1 MFGRRRALIA
11 GLGLIGGSIGIALR
25 RRRWFVEYVDPYVDE
40 ATAIDLEAADARV
53 DAIGPRADII
63 IVATPVDVAF
73 DLVRGLPPGAYS
85 MTVCSVMEPMRDLAD
100 SRGLGHA
107 FIAGHPLA
115 GSEKRGLAAADGDLF
130 RGRRWFVDR
139 VVPIVEDV
147 VEGCGAIL
155 DRVDAADHDRAVAL
169 TSHLPQILSTALAA
183 HLDESEADARFAG
196 TGLKTFLRLAES
208 DASVWMSI
216 IGANRDH
223 IDRHLD
229 RVLEIVREMLHGD
242 DRPFARAR
250 DAVRKLTTND

>member
-40 ATAIDLEAADARV
+40 AMALECDAADARV
-53 DAIGPRADII
+53 DAITPRTDVII
-63 IVATPVDVAF
+63 IATPVDVAF
-73 DLVRGLPPGAYS
+73 DLVRGLPPEAWS
-85 MTVCSVMEPMRDLAD
+85 TSVCSVMEPLRHLAD
-100 SRGLGHA
+100 SRGLRDS

-115 GSEKRGLAAADGDLF
+115 GSERRGVGAASADLL

-139 VVPIVEDV
+139 VVPIVEDM
-147 VEGCGAIL
+147 VEDCGAVL
-155 DRVDAADHDRAVAL
+155 ERVDPGDHDRAVAL
-169 TSHLPQILSTALAA
+169 TSHLPQLLSTALAA

-196 TGLKTFLRLAES
+196 TGLRTFLRLAES

-223 IDRHLD
+223 IGRHLD
-229 RVLEIVREMLHGD
+229 RVMEIVREMLHGD
-242 DRPFARAR
+242 DRPFGRAR
-250 DAVRKLTTND
+250 DAVRKL

>member
-40 ATAIDLEAADARV
+40 AMAVDAEAADARV
-53 DAIGPRADII
+53 DAIGARTDLI

-73 DLVRGLPPGAYS
+73 DLVRGLPADTFS
-85 MTVCSVMEPMRDLAD
+85 TTVCSVMEPMRDLAD
-100 SRGLGHA
+100 SRGLGAA

-115 GSEKRGLAAADGDLF
+115 GSERRGLGAANGDLF

-147 VEGCGAIL
+147 IEDCGAIS
-155 DRVDAADHDRAVAL
+155 DRVDAEDHDRAVAL

-183 HLDESEADARFAG
+183 HLGESEADARFAG
-196 TGLKTFLRLAES
+196 SGLKTFLRLAES
-208 DASVWMSI
+208 DASVWRSI

-223 IDRHLD
+223 IDRHMD
-229 RVLEIVREMLHGD
+229 RVIEIVREMLTGD

-250 DAVRKLTTND
+250 EAMKKL

>member
-40 ATAIDLEAADARV
+40 ATAMEMDAADARV
-53 DAIGPRADII
+53 DAIGPRTDVI

-73 DLVRGLPPGAYS
+73 DLVRGLPPETIS
-85 MTVCSVMEPMRDLAD
+85 TTVCSVMEPMRNLAE
-100 SRGLGHA
+100 SRGLGRN
-107 FIAGHPLA
+107 FVAGHPLA
-115 GSEKRGLAAADGDLF
+115 GSEKRGVSAADGNLF

-147 VEGCGAIL
+147 VEDCGAIL
-155 DRVDAADHDRAVAL
+155 DRVDPADHDRAVAL
-169 TSHLPQILSTALAA
+169 TSHLPQLLSTALAA
-183 HLDESEADARFAG
+183 HLDESEADDRFAG

-216 IGANRDH
+216 VGANRDH
-223 IDRHLD
+223 IGRHLD
-229 RVLEIVREMLHGD
+229 RVMEIVREMLTGD
-242 DRPFARAR
+242 DRPFVRAR
-250 DAVRKLTTND
+250 EAMKKL